1 LTNEK
6 FQEIVLI
13 ELRDLKEGQKRLEK
27 GQGSLEERQTKLETG
42 QNKLEERLGKLE
54 EGQTRLEESYTKLEG
69 SYNRLEES
77 YTKLED
83 SYTRLDERQ
92 TRFEKKLDIVYDQ
105 TVFLSECYT
114 DLNKKLDTLH
124 NDFKSIHQ
132 IIGEHEISIRTLRRK
147 DFENNKEFY
156 DAKIR
161 EKNPID

>member
-1 LTNEK
+1 MTNEK
-6 FQEIVLI
+6 FQEIVLS

-92 TRFEKKLDIVYDQ
+92 TRFEKKLDIVYD
-105 TVFLSECYT
+105 LSECYT
-114 DLNKKLDTLH
+114 DLNKIFDTLH
-124 NDFKSIHQ
+124 NDFKSIYQ

-147 DFENNKEFY
+147 DFENN
-156 DAKIR
+156 
-161 EKNPID
+161 